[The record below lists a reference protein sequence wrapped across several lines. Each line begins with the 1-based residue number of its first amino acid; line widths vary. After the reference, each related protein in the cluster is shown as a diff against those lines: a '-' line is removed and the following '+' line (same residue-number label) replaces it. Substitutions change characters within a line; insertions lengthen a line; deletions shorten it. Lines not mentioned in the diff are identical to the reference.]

1 MLIVGVVFVVLS
13 NDLTI
18 EEVIK
23 QHRAEII
30 KDAEKTHRITV
41 RRSHIF
47 EDAIDGLHGFDEGR
61 QIRVTFLN
69 EPAVDDGGL
78 RREFFM
84 LLMGDIGNNSSLLD
98 GPSDRRILRHNTSDF
113 QVSH

>member
-1 MLIVGVVFVVLS
+1 MLVVGVVFVVLS

-41 RRSHIF
+41 R
-47 EDAIDGLHGFDEGR
+47 
-61 QIRVTFLN
+61 
-69 EPAVDDGGL
+69 
-78 RREFFM
+78 
-84 LLMGDIGNNSSLLD
+84 
-98 GPSDRRILRHNTSDF
+98 
-113 QVSH
+113 